1 MEKEKPI
8 TPKIKLED
16 LAGGVDISQAIEDEK
31 TKNFVKEYQALCEK
45 YERVI
50 APSIQLLKLP
60 KQDDN
65 INNNTPNNSGNK

>member
-16 LAGGVDISQAIEDEK
+16 LASGVDIPQAIENEK
-31 TKNFVKEYQALCEK
+31 TRKFVEEYDKLCK
-45 YERVI
+45 QYERMIV
-50 APSIQLLKLP
+50 PTVQLIKMP
-60 KQDDN
+60 KKDDN